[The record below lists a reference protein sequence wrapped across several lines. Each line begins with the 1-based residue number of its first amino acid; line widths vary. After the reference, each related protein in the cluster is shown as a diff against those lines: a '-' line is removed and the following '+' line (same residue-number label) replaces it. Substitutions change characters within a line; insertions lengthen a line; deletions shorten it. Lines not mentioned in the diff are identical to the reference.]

1 MGTCAFQRR
10 SMQKASRQGEF
21 RSSQGPRHTRQ
32 FVAMLLCVLS
42 VAGRGPHAEPQ
53 VPAEYQTKAA
63 FLYNFVK
70 FVEWPA
76 GTLPNDRAPIV
87 VGVLGEDPFGSV
99 LDDEILGKAI
109 NRHQI
114 LILRT
119 NSVRDLKSCQI
130 AFISP
135 SETKHLPQIL
145 VGLRGASILTVGEAE
160 HFAQLGGM
168 IQFTLEG
175 NKVHFAINV
184 DAAERARLKVSS
196 KLLSLATVVHD
207 EVGRRGS

>member
-1 MGTCAFQRR
+1 MR
-10 SMQKASRQGEF
+10 
-21 RSSQGPRHTRQ
+21 P
-32 FVAMLLCVLS
+32 FVAILLCVFS
-42 VAGRGPHAEPQ
+42 IAGRVTQAEPQ
-53 VPAEYQTKAA
+53 ASTEYQIKAA

-76 GTLPNDRAPIV
+76 ETLPGNRAPIV
-87 VGVLGEDPFGSV
+87 VAVLGKDPFGSA
-99 LDDEILGKAI
+99 LDDVILGKAVDG
-109 NRHQI
+109 HPLQ
-114 LILRT
+114 ILRT
-119 NSVRDLKSCQI
+119 NSIQDLRSCQI

-135 SETKHLPQIL
+135 SEAKRLPEIL
-145 VGLRGASILTVGEAE
+145 AGLRGSSILTVGEAD

-175 NKVHFAINV
+175 NKVRFAINV

-207 EVGRRGS
+207 EAGRGRS